1 MIVGGE
7 CERLH
12 KYTRHQIG
20 ARIDFDRIKIAT
32 IFLTSDRTVDKVASL
47 RWQQSVSKNGARRKK
62 LLTRNLKP
70 HTYRGSI

>member
-1 MIVGGE
+1 MAGSD

-12 KYTRHQIG
+12 KYMRHQIG
-20 ARIDFDRIKIAT
+20 TRIDLDRIKIAT
-32 IFLTSDRTVDKVASL
+32 IFLTSEKTVDKVASL
-47 RWQQSVSKNGARRKK
+47 RWHQSVSKNGARRKK